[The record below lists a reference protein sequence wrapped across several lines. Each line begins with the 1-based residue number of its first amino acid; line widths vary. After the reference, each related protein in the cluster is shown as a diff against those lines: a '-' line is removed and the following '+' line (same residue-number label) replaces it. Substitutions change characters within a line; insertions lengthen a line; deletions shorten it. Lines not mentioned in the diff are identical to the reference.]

1 MEESPG
7 ALRNVNRNQPMD
19 MMMIIFRS
27 NFKSSS
33 FNFHARNLFLK
44 LQNSAR
50 KMRKA
55 TPVLAVS
62 EHPAGGRSEREEE
75 RTVRT
80 TVSTTSRGNSLSLSF
95 TNLDK
100 WKVDGGDG
108 EASTPQS
115 VTMESDV
122 RERLDFIN
130 VRQSLRW
137 TSPPSPPAPSTTSP
151 ATSRTSTVTTTE
163 VLRIRRVVFSSL
175 NYPAIPTS

>member
-1 MEESPG
+1 MVEVLSSSSTASLTLNEKVEKLREVLMEESPG

-75 RTVRT
+75 RR
-80 TVSTTSRGNSLSLSF
+80 VSTT
-95 TNLDK
+95 
-100 WKVDGGDG
+100 
-108 EASTPQS
+108 
-115 VTMESDV
+115 
-122 RERLDFIN
+122 
-130 VRQSLRW
+130 
-137 TSPPSPPAPSTTSP
+137 
-151 ATSRTSTVTTTE
+151 
-163 VLRIRRVVFSSL
+163 
-175 NYPAIPTS
+175 

>member
-7 ALRNVNRNQPMD
+7 ALRNVNRNQPID
-19 MMMIIFRS
+19 MMITIFRS

-33 FNFHARNLFLK
+33 FNFHARNLFMK
-44 LQNSAR
+44 LQDSAR

-80 TVSTTSRGNSLSLSF
+80 TVSTTSRANSLSLSF

-100 WKVDGGDG
+100 WKVDGGHG

-115 VTMESDV
+115 VMMEADV

>member
-75 RTVRT
+75 RTV
-80 TVSTTSRGNSLSLSF
+80 STTSRANSLSLSF

-100 WKVDGGDG
+100 WTVDSGHG

-115 VTMESDV
+115 VMMEADV
-122 RERLDFIN
+122 RERLDFVN

-137 TSPPSPPAPSTTSP
+137 TSQPSPPAPSTTSP

-175 NYPAIPTS
+175 NYPAIPIS

>member
-44 LQNSAR
+44 LQDSAR

-75 RTVRT
+75 RTV
-80 TVSTTSRGNSLSLSF
+80 STTSRANSLSLSF

-100 WKVDGGDG
+100 WTVDGGHG

-115 VTMESDV
+115 VMMEADV

>member
-7 ALRNVNRNQPMD
+7 ALRNVNRNQPID
-19 MMMIIFRS
+19 MMITIFRS

-55 TPVLAVS
+55 TQVLAVS
-62 EHPAGGRSEREEE
+62 EHPAWVRSEREEE
-75 RTVRT
+75 RTV
-80 TVSTTSRGNSLSLSF
+80 STTSRANSLSLSF

-100 WKVDGGDG
+100 WKVDGGHG

-115 VTMESDV
+115 VMMEADV

>member
-7 ALRNVNRNQPMD
+7 ALRNVNRNQPID
-19 MMMIIFRS
+19 MMITIFRS

-62 EHPAGGRSEREEE
+62 EHPAGGRSEMEEE
-75 RTVRT
+75 R

-115 VTMESDV
+115 VMMEADV